1 MGRLLL
7 LILIIVAAVL
17 VWKAFGPGTWGGTG
31 RGIGRDMEPEIKGPD
46 DDEQFLWELE
56 KEQFKKRRAAE
67 EQQRREH
74 PQQPPRQPGQAD
86 QSGPD
91 EQGPQPETEN

>member
-17 VWKAFGPGTWGGTG
+17 VWKAFGPGTWGDTG

-46 DDEQFLWELE
+46 DDEEFLWKLE

-67 EQQRREH
+67 EH
-74 PQQPPRQPGQAD
+74 PEQQPPRRTDPPD
-86 QSGPD
+86 PSGSD
-91 EQGPQPETEN
+91 GTGPQPGNPA